1 MSVRC
6 VSDGINSLLKEL
18 NAYTYVCTG
27 YPPPG
32 YQESL
37 VTHTLNGMSLVQTI
51 DTDFI

>member
-1 MSVRC
+1 MRC

-18 NAYTYVCTG
+18 NAYTYVCIG
-27 YPPPG
+27 YPPLG
-32 YQESL
+32 YQETSL